1 MANKQLKNAIVY
13 KGKTYPVVRTNNIAG
28 LGPDPCGLCDP
39 VIRRACKEDY
49 FQPCR
54 IFNRGYHLA
63 HFGKPKKET
72 KANKTTP
79 FDIPNL
85 DELYRQVVGFV
96 KDKQGEKGYID
107 CQPFADSSGD
117 IIYAILYDGEYGYG
131 IEHYVYGV
139 RVKDGDLEVLLEPII
154 TTCHVTYKE
163 KDFLEEENREN
174 EWLSVKDGDVY
185 YIPTLFSIAE
195 SIAQYE
201 TDGENLKRRFPDK
214 I

>member
-28 LGPDPCGLCDP
+28 LGPDPCNLCNP
-39 VIRRACKEDY
+39 VIRRACEDDY
-49 FQPCR
+49 LQPCR

-63 HFGKPKKET
+63 HFGKPKKEPKT
-72 KANKTTP
+72 INTTP

-107 CQPFADSSGD
+107 CQPFQEPIGD
-117 IIYAILYDGEYGYG
+117 TIYAILHDGEYGYG

-139 RVKDGDLEVLLEPII
+139 RVKEGELEVLTEPI
-154 TTCHVTYKE
+154 THTCRVKY
-163 KDFLEEENREN
+163 EENDFQESDA
-174 EWLSVKDGDVY
+174 WVSVKDGDVH
-185 YIPTLFSIAE
+185 YIPTLYSIAE
-195 SIAQYE
+195 SIAQYA
-201 TDGENLKRRFPDK
+201 N
-214 I
+214 